1 MKTAIL
7 PPSPLSEIL
16 NAALKSDREVEVAR
30 TASVAARTHKDTKYC
45 VGLWESWREWIQS
58 ENKDS
63 IEPIEKL
70 SKDKIYNYGC
80 HDLC

>member
-1 MKTAIL
+1 MFSAI
-7 PPSPLSEIL
+7 
-16 NAALKSDREVEVAR
+16 KSDREVEVAR

-45 VGLWESWREWIQS
+45 VGLWESWREWRQS

-70 SKDKIYNYGC
+70 SKDKIQIC
-80 HDLC
+80 LSRFVLEISKKKLCCPKVL